1 MIPLLLLLAAP
12 QANAAAI
19 RPTAQ
24 TTPTPPL
31 PPADPLP
38 PPGSDEA
45 AVMAPVNAMFAGLA
59 AHDAAAIRA
68 QLEPA
73 GGATVV
79 IDQPGGGSAVKH
91 LSWDDFLAGIKPGT
105 DSYEERLTD
114 PAIESD
120 GKVAM
125 VWGAYTFFL
134 NGKPHHCGTDHF
146 DLVHTA
152 AGWKVVNVTW
162 SQRTTGCG
170 A

>member
-1 MIPLLLLLAAP
+1 MIPLLLLLALP
-12 QANAAAI
+12 QDNAGGI
-19 RPTAQ
+19 RPTSQ
-24 TTPTPPL
+24 TTADTPL
-31 PPADPLP
+31 PPANALP

-45 AVMAPVNAMFAGLA
+45 AVMAPVDAMFAGLA

-68 QLEPA
+68 QLEPS

-79 IDQPGGGSAVKH
+79 IDQPGGGATVKH
-91 LSWDDFLAGIKPGT
+91 LSWDEFLSGIKPGT

-114 PAIESD
+114 PAVETD

-146 DLVHTA
+146 DLAHET

-162 SQRTTGCG
+162 SQHTTGCG
-170 A
+170 E